1 MIVGRLRRQFAFAR
15 HIPLA
20 QIAHRVRLAVLRR
33 WETARQAIPDIPAI
47 SPLAA
52 PPHPVF
58 SPRPAEVSRDPEGWT
73 FRFLGRGLRMGPAID
88 WLHADD
94 RPETQLWRM
103 NLHYMEYLES
113 LPDADF
119 TAVVEQ
125 WIAGNP
131 PYLRGAHE
139 AGWNAYALSLRT
151 MVWMQQL
158 AVRPQLDP
166 RLRSL
171 MIRSLGQQ
179 VAWLER
185 HLERDIGGNHL
196 LKNIKTLLW
205 ASSFFEGTDA
215 DRWRKLGLRLLRA
228 EMARQFL
235 PDGMQYERSP
245 SYHCQ
250 VFADLLEI
258 RRALGNDPLGGL
270 LDQTIRKAAEVV
282 ADLVHPDGF
291 VAQFGDAGLTMAYP
305 PAQCLDACHEQLD
318 LAPTARSRF
327 AFRNAGY
334 YGGRCDGEV
343 VVVDAGMLGPD
354 SLPGHAHGDMLAFE
368 WSFGGERVFV
378 DQGVYEYV
386 AGQRRAASRA
396 SANHNTVSVEG
407 LDQADFFGA
416 FRMGARG
423 RLKVLEY
430 RSTSDGFVL
439 EAEHDGFARA
449 GGPVH
454 RRRFEWAPGRLRI
467 DDSLIGG
474 DPGAA
479 CATFLLA
486 PQVAAGVD
494 AEGEIRLQFGA
505 SSMQGRSSHPVSIV
519 PAVWWPDMGVERST
533 QRLVMAFPPQCRE
546 AWVEFTEIGKQQ

>member
-1 MIVGRLRRQFAFAR
+1 MTGNFRRHFAFAR

-20 QIAHRVRLAVLRR
+20 KIAHRARLTVLRR
-33 WETARQAIPDIPAI
+33 WETATQAIPAYPSI
-47 SPLAA
+47 SRQTA
-52 PPHPVF
+52 PPQPVF
-58 SPRPAEVSRDPEGWT
+58 PPRPAEVSRDPEGWA
-73 FRFLGRGLRMGPAID
+73 FCFLGRGLRMGPTID
-88 WLHADD
+88 WLQSDN

-119 TAVVEQ
+119 AAIVEQ

-131 PYLRGAHE
+131 PYLRGAYE

-151 MVWMQQL
+151 LVWMQQL
-158 AVRPQLDP
+158 AVRPQLDS
-166 RLRSL
+166 RLCKG
-171 MIRSLGQQ
+171 MVRSLGQQ

-205 ASSFFEGTDA
+205 ASSFFEGVDA

-228 EMARQFL
+228 EIGHQFL

-258 RRALGNDPLGGL
+258 RRALGSDPLGGL
-270 LDQTIRKAAEVV
+270 LDQTIRKAAEVI

-305 PAQCLDACHEQLD
+305 PVQCLQACRDLLD
-318 LAPTARSRF
+318 FAPSPRSCF
-327 AFRNAGY
+327 AFGEAGY
-334 YGGRCDGEV
+334 YGARRDGEV
-343 VVVDAGMLGPD
+343 IVVDAGILGPD

-368 WSFGGERVFV
+368 WSLGGQRVFV

-386 AGQRRAASRA
+386 AGGRRAASRA
-396 SANHNTVSVEG
+396 SANHNTVSLKG
-407 LDQADFFGA
+407 FDQADFFGA

-423 RLKVLEY
+423 RITVLEY
-430 RSTSDGFVL
+430 CSTSAGFVI
-439 EAEHDGFARA
+439 EAEHDGFTRE

-454 RRRFEWAPGRLRI
+454 RRRFEWTPGRIRI
-467 DDSLIGG
+467 DDRLIGG
-474 DPGAA
+474 EPGAA

-486 PQVAAGVD
+486 PSVAASVEPD
-494 AEGEIRLQFGA
+494 GEIRLHFGA
-505 SSMQGRSSHPVSIV
+505 SSMQGRSSHPVSVV

-533 QRLVMAFPPQCRE
+533 RRLVMAFPPQCRE
-546 AWVEFTEIGKQQ
+546 AWVEFTEIGMQQ